1 VNLTS
6 ALYFASLK
14 NSFMAAVNTPISK
27 QADIVIRPP
36 TQSRLFDMGELF
48 RYRGLLWS
56 MSRRQVKAE
65 FGDLHLGIFWVL
77 ARPLLMTVIFVFF
90 KKVSNANTGVS
101 VPYAAYLYSGLIL
114 WFFFSESV
122 SRAAA
127 SIGTDGALMQKV
139 YFPRLLSPMSGILA
153 QLSGLAIAS
162 VPLLLIM
169 VYYEL
174 APSWNLILLPIVL
187 VQTMLLAFGTG
198 CLFAALSTLSRDWE
212 RLLGLLLYIGLFVS
226 PVIFSPDM
234 LPKAA
239 QSVHMLN
246 PMSGALLG
254 FRAALFS
261 DYALPVYEWLY
272 SLAFSGVLGLVGV
285 YAFQRA
291 ERTFMDRI

>member
-1 VNLTS
+1 MP
-6 ALYFASLK
+6 
-14 NSFMAAVNTPISK
+14 NSHLNPYEV
-27 QADIVIRPP
+27 VIKPP
-36 TQSRLFDMGELF
+36 TSSRLVDIQELIRF
-48 RYRGLLWS
+48 RGLLWS

-90 KKVSNANTGVS
+90 RQVTNANTGVS

-114 WFFFSESV
+114 WFFFTESV

-139 YFPRLLSPMSGILA
+139 YFPRLLSPLSGILA

-162 VPLLLIM
+162 APLFLLMI
-169 VYYEL
+169 YYGL
-174 APSWNLILLPIVL
+174 APGWNLMLLPVVL
-187 VQTMLLAFGTG
+187 LQTMLLAFGTG
-198 CLFAALSTLSRDWE
+198 CLFAALITLSRDWE
-212 RLLGLLLYIGLFVS
+212 RLLSLLLYIGLFVS
-226 PVIFSPDM
+226 PVIFAPDM
-234 LPKAA
+234 LPKVA
-239 QSVHMLN
+239 QHIHMLN

-261 DYALPVYEWLY
+261 DYALPVYAWLY
-272 SLAFSGVLGLVGV
+272 SLAFSGVLGLAGV

>member
-1 VNLTS
+1 MPSSHLHPYEV
-6 ALYFASLK
+6 
-14 NSFMAAVNTPISK
+14 
-27 QADIVIRPP
+27 VIKPP
-36 TQSRLFDMGELF
+36 TSSRFIDIQELIRF
-48 RYRGLLWS
+48 SGLLWA

-90 KKVSNANTGVS
+90 RHVSNANTGVS

-114 WFFFSESV
+114 WFFFAESV

-127 SIGTDGALMQKV
+127 SIGTDGVLMQKV
-139 YFPRLLSPMSGILA
+139 YFPRLLSPLSGILA

-162 VPLLLIM
+162 APLFLIM
-169 VYYEL
+169 IYYGL
-174 APSWNLILLPIVL
+174 APGWNLLLLPIVL
-187 VQTMLLAFGTG
+187 LQTMLLAFGTG
-198 CLFAALSTLSRDWE
+198 CLFAALTTLSRDWE
-212 RLLGLLLYIGLFVS
+212 RLLSLLLYIGLFVS
-226 PVIFSPDM
+226 PVIFAPEM
-234 LPKAA
+234 LSKAA
-239 QSVHMLN
+239 QSIHMLN

-272 SLAFSGVLGLVGV
+272 SLVFSGVLGLAGV